1 MKLATVLL
9 VSLAL
14 LWLLSDV
21 AKAQPKGTAGSKEKP
36 SGKTKKPMT
45 VDATGPRD
53 YRSANFLLHTDL
65 PKDEADELL
74 KRLETMIGLI
84 SKYWGRPNRQPLECF
99 VVRDLGA
106 WPPGVFPPEGLAKI
120 EEGAGVTLTQTR
132 VIRGTDEIVSAKA
145 VVYAVANRGIPQHE
159 AVHAY
164 CGQNF
169 GHTGPI
175 WYSEGMAEMGQYW
188 RAGESRV
195 NCHPEAVRYIRNTE
209 PKSLNAIVNAREI
222 TGDSWENYCW
232 RWALCHL
239 LANNPN
245 YYDRFRPLGLG
256 LLVNKPDATFESVY
270 GSMSKEISF
279 EYLFFLQHFD
289 LGYEVT
295 LTAWDWKTKFRR
307 ATNSAPVTPKRS

>member
-1 MKLATVLL
+1 METHLA
-9 VSLAL
+9 
-14 LWLLSDV
+14 
-21 AKAQPKGTAGSKEKP
+21 
-36 SGKTKKPMT
+36 
-45 VDATGPRD
+45 ATP
-53 YRSANFLLHTDL
+53 
-65 PKDEADELL
+65 
-74 KRLETMIGLI
+74 
-84 SKYWGRPNRQPLECF
+84 PNRQPLECF

-106 WPPGVFPPEGLAKI
+106 WPPGAFPPDGLAKI
-120 EEGAGVTLTQTR
+120 EEGAGVTLTQAR
-132 VIRGTDEIVSAKA
+132 VIAGTNQVIAAKA
-145 VVYAVANRGIPQHE
+145 TVYAVATRGTPQHE

-169 GHTGPI
+169 GRTGPV

-195 NCHPEAVRYIRNTE
+195 NCHTEAVRYIRNSE

-256 LLVNKPDATFESVY
+256 LLMEKPDATFEAVY
-270 GSMSKEISF
+270 G
-279 EYLFFLQHFD
+279 
-289 LGYEVT
+289 
-295 LTAWDWKTKFRR
+295 
-307 ATNSAPVTPKRS
+307 